1 LRPNRKLAAICSSE
15 QRGKLLATGGG
26 ESAYNWSSAAATQS
40 QKVPGRSGMQ
50 PGEKLNETRQNSGDQ
65 GDVKVCPQCG
75 APMPGD
81 MRFCRSC
88 GQRLGEGPAEYT
100 ETVRFANGTA
110 PPNGRW
116 TSPFTPGVHAPIA
129 QQSFGTARRRR
140 RLGFTGMTWIW
151 IALALF
157 FASGGVMSLFRRGS
171 NFRPLRASV
180 TANRSYF
187 GIDGFESTNGGA
199 TFKAVTPPGGPADKA
214 GLIGGDIITSFDGR
228 IVKDEDDMM
237 AALRQTPI
245 GKTVEVIYLR
255 DGETKKTQMTTISNG
270 ELDQLEGAYSGRPE
284 GRGLFGYDNRNTELV
299 LVPGT
304 NTYGVRLNEIEPNRP
319 ADIAGIRNGDIVVE
333 FDNIPIRTE
342 EEFLARVRRALP
354 RSTVTVVVMRD
365 GQRIEI
371 PVRIGKA

>member
-1 LRPNRKLAAICSSE
+1 M
-15 QRGKLLATGGG
+15 
-26 ESAYNWSSAAATQS
+26 QS
-40 QKVPGRSGMQ
+40 K
-50 PGEKLNETRQNSGDQ
+50 EKLNETRQNSGDQ
-65 GDVKVCPQCG
+65 GEVKMCPQCG
-75 APMPGD
+75 APMPGE

-110 PPNGRW
+110 PPNGRL

-129 QQSFGTARRRR
+129 QQSCGTARRRR

-151 IALALF
+151 IALGLF
-157 FASGGVMSLFRRGS
+157 FASGGAMSLFRRGS
-171 NFRPLRASV
+171 NFRPPRASV
-180 TANRSYF
+180 TASRSYF

-284 GRGLFGYDNRNTELV
+284 GRGLFGYDNRNTDLV

-304 NTYGVRLNEIEPNRP
+304 NTYGVRLNEIEPNKP

-333 FDNIPIRTE
+333 FDKIPIRTE

>member
-40 QKVPGRSGMQ
+40 QKAPGRSGMQ
-50 PGEKLNETRQNSGDQ
+50 SKEKLNETRQNSGDQ
-65 GDVKVCPQCG
+65 GDVKMCPQCG
-75 APMPGD
+75 APMPGE

-129 QQSFGTARRRR
+129 QTTCGPGRRRR

-187 GIDGFESTNGGA
+187 GIDGFDSANGGA
-199 TFKAVTPPGGPADKA
+199 TFNAVSPPGGPADKA
-214 GLIGGDIITSFDGR
+214 GLVGGDIITSFDGR
-228 IVKDEDDMM
+228 EVKNEDDMM
-237 AALRQTPI
+237 SALRQTPI

-255 DGETKKTQMTTISNG
+255 DGETKKTQLTTISNG
-270 ELDQLEGAYSGRPE
+270 ELDQLERAYSNRPE
-284 GRGLFGYDNRNTELV
+284 GRGLFGYDNGNTKRV
-299 LVPGT
+299 MVPET
-304 NTYGVRLNEIEPNRP
+304 DTYGVRLDDINPNQP
-319 ADIAGIRNGDIVVE
+319 ADIAGIKNGDIVVE
-333 FDNIPIRTE
+333 FDKTPIRTE
-342 EEFLARVRRALP
+342 QEFLARVRRALP
-354 RSTVTVVVMRD
+354 RSTVTVVVIRD